1 MPSRLLRSISYF
13 PDANTA
19 PQWITLLVWCAVGL
33 ALAFAGYAIAKKNK
47 HKSEPMVVEV

>member
-1 MPSRLLRSISYF
+1 MPSRLLLSISYF

-33 ALAFAGYAIAKKNK
+33 ILALIGYAVAKKNK
-47 HKSEPMVVEV
+47 HKTEPMVVEV